1 MKIYLNEIANKIQ
14 RYEEDIL
21 LDTSNISSYNFVS
34 LDKVNVKVDVC
45 KISDDLINLNLKI
58 LTHAKMLTN
67 IHLNKV
73 DYKININENIIFT
86 LDKQY
91 EDGDI
96 IYLDENYIDIDQL
109 VYSYVVSELPSSI
122 KEEKFDTIEKDN
134 YRIISED
141 QYQKEHQKRKSSPF
155 DKLKDLDLE

>member
-1 MKIYLNEIANKIQ
+1 
-14 RYEEDIL
+14 
-21 LDTSNISSYNFVS
+21 
-34 LDKVNVKVDVC
+34 
-45 KISDDLINLNLKI
+45 
-58 LTHAKMLTN
+58 MLTN